1 MGTRSARISR
11 ERTGSFGQSSLS
23 YRLAAIELEK
33 GAYMKESWMNRRQ
46 FFHRTGIFVAGA
58 MIAPWQDLVSAAPK
72 GFAPDLTTLGKSGVK
87 LTRLGFG
94 TGTNSGQVQRDLG
107 MEGFSRLYRYAYER
121 GITYI
126 DTADGYHTHPFVKK
140 AIQGIPREKL
150 FILSKMWWSAENIKN
165 PMAALDRYRT
175 ELGVEYLD
183 CLLIHC
189 TMKPTWP
196 EDLKPM
202 MDAFVQA
209 QERKIIR
216 LKGMSCHGLP
226 ALRQAAKVPWA
237 DVQLAR
243 VNPQGHV
250 VDGESPDDTKGNIDL
265 VSKELKAMKAMGR
278 GILGMKLIGNGDFK
292 DRVDRVRAMQYAM
305 QCGFVDAVTIGFAS
319 TAQVDEALENMGA
332 ALAAKAA

>member
-1 MGTRSARISR
+1 
-11 ERTGSFGQSSLS
+11 
-23 YRLAAIELEK
+23 
-33 GAYMKESWMNRRQ
+33 MKESGMDRRQ
-46 FFHRTGIFVAGA
+46 FFHRAGILVAGA
-58 MIAPWQDLVSAAPK
+58 IVAPWQDLVSAVPK
-72 GFAPDLTTLGKSGVK
+72 GFTPDLVTLGRSGVK

-94 TGTNSGQVQRDLG
+94 TGTNSGKVQRDLG
-107 MEGFSRLYRYAYER
+107 REGFSRLYRYAYER

-126 DTADGYHTHPFVKK
+126 DTADGYGAHPFVKQ
-140 AIQGIPREKL
+140 AIQGIPRERL
-150 FILSKMWWSAENIKN
+150 FILSKMWWGPENIKN
-165 PMAALDRYRT
+165 PMATLDRYRR

-202 MDAFVQA
+202 MDAYAQA

-250 VDGESPDDTKGNIDL
+250 VDAESPDDPEGNMDL
-265 VSKELKAMKAMGR
+265 VSRELKTMKAMGR

-292 DRVDRVRAMQYAM
+292 KREDRVRAMQFAV
-305 QCGFVDAVTIGFAS
+305 QCGFVDAMTIGFAS
-319 TAQVDEALENMGA
+319 TAEVDEALENMGA
-332 ALAAKAA
+332 ALAAQSKAA

>member
-1 MGTRSARISR
+1 
-11 ERTGSFGQSSLS
+11 
-23 YRLAAIELEK
+23 
-33 GAYMKESWMNRRQ
+33 MKESGMDRRQ
-46 FFHRTGIFVAGA
+46 FFHRAGILVAGA
-58 MIAPWQDLVSAAPK
+58 IVAPWQDLVSAVPK
-72 GFAPDLTTLGKSGVK
+72 GFTPDLVTLGRSGVK

-94 TGTNSGQVQRDLG
+94 TGTNSGKVQRDLG
-107 MEGFSRLYRYAYER
+107 REGFSRLYRYAYER

-126 DTADGYHTHPFVKK
+126 DTADGYGTHPFVKQ
-140 AIQGIPREKL
+140 AIQGIPRERL
-150 FILSKMWWSAENIKN
+150 FILSKMWWGPENIKN
-165 PMAALDRYRT
+165 PMATLDRYRR

-202 MDAFVQA
+202 MDAYAQA

-250 VDGESPDDTKGNIDL
+250 VDAESPDDPEGNMDL
-265 VSKELKAMKAMGR
+265 VSRELKTMKAMGR

-292 DRVDRVRAMQYAM
+292 KREDRVRAMQFAV
-305 QCGFVDAVTIGFAS
+305 QCGFVDAMTIGFAS
-319 TAQVDEALENMGA
+319 TAEVDEALENMGA
-332 ALAAKAA
+332 ARAAQSKAA

>member
-1 MGTRSARISR
+1 
-11 ERTGSFGQSSLS
+11 
-23 YRLAAIELEK
+23 
-33 GAYMKESWMNRRQ
+33 MKESGMNRRQ
-46 FFHRTGIFVAGA
+46 FFRRTGVVVTGA
-58 MIAPWQDLVSAAPK
+58 MIMPWQDLVSAAPA
-72 GFAPDLTTLGKSGVK
+72 GFTPDQVTLGKSGVK
-87 LTRLGFG
+87 LSRLGFG
-94 TGTNSGQVQRDLG
+94 TGTNSGKVQRDLG
-107 MEGFSRLYRYAYER
+107 KEGFSRLYRYAYER

-126 DTADGYHTHPFVKK
+126 DTADMYGTHPYVKE
-140 AIQGIPREKL
+140 AISGIPREKL
-150 FILSKMWWSAENIKN
+150 FILSKMWWSPQNINN
-165 PMAALDRYRT
+165 PMAALDRYRS

-189 TMKPTWP
+189 TMKPSWP

-202 MDAFVQA
+202 MDAFAQA

-250 VDGESPDDTKGNIDL
+250 VDGESADQTDGNIDL
-265 VSKELKAMKAMGR
+265 VGAELKSMKSMGR

-292 DRVDRVRAMQYAM
+292 KQEDRVRAMQYAI

-319 TAQVDEALENMGA
+319 TAEVDEALQNMGA
-332 ALAAKAA
+332 ALATKGKAA